1 MVMVLIAIK
10 NIDIFRLLQRLGR
23 MKNNRKL
30 ILIFFLITI
39 SVFFVGLSS
48 EIVYSQS
55 YDKSTI
61 LKTQKTLQE
70 MGYNPGPIDGI
81 WGRKTKNAL
90 IKFQRDH
97 SLSVTGKLDSV
108 TKEKLGLI
116 PLEKNLPKQSTPD
129 ISIQEDIR
137 ETLETTWEIKKVQ
150 IENDKLTIVPYFDF
164 INKEEYSSMILELCK
179 NTYIS
184 NQLKEIW
191 ILNANQNQGW
201 VLLRAEKCNEIVHA
215 PLDQV
220 DKSIFRHSADV
231 FIFESR

>member
-1 MVMVLIAIK
+1 
-10 NIDIFRLLQRLGR
+10 
-23 MKNNRKL
+23 
-30 ILIFFLITI
+30 
-39 SVFFVGLSS
+39 
-48 EIVYSQS
+48 
-55 YDKSTI
+55 
-61 LKTQKTLQE
+61 

-97 SLSVTGKLDSV
+97 SLSVTGKLDSF

-116 PLEKNLPKQSTPD
+116 PLEKNLPKQSTPV

-137 ETLETTWEIKKVQ
+137 ETLETTWEIKKVK
-150 IENDKLTIVPYFDF
+150 IENDKLTIVPHFDF

-201 VLLRAEKCNEIVHA
+201 VLLRVEKCNEIVHA